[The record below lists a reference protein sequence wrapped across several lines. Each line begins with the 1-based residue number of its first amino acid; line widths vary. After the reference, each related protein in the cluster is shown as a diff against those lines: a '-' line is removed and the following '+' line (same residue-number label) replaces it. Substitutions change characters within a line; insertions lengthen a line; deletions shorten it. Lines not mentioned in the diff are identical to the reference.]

1 MVLHYI
7 GPQVFQQENS
17 IQPSLPQPFRIYE
30 FVILVLFRL
39 QQFSLRERY
48 FYFEFLLL
56 SVLRRNSFLTLTL
69 RKSDFVFKR
78 FMLGKH
84 NLADAS
90 FS

>member
-1 MVLHYI
+1 MLRYDFVGSFSIELALHYI

-30 FVILVLFRL
+30 FVILVLLRL

-56 SVLRRNSFLTLTL
+56 SVLRRNSF
-69 RKSDFVFKR
+69 
-78 FMLGKH
+78 
-84 NLADAS
+84 
-90 FS
+90 

>member
-1 MVLHYI
+1 MSYSSVRFKINVTLGGYDFVGSFSIELVLHYI

-30 FVILVLFRL
+30 FVILVLLRL

-56 SVLRRNSFLTLTL
+56 SVLRRNSF
-69 RKSDFVFKR
+69 
-78 FMLGKH
+78 
-84 NLADAS
+84 
-90 FS
+90 